1 MKKTIKDVFMMS
13 LITSSCL
20 TIVTS
25 IINAVLG
32 IMINFTYYL
41 GLGVLLFLAFS
52 FGGIVYSW
60 SNKKTR
66 KSTSRKTVRKVKKV
80 KQAQVR
86 KKIS

>member
-1 MKKTIKDVFMMS
+1 MIKVMKDVFMMS

-20 TIVTS
+20 TAITA

-41 GLGVLLFLAFS
+41 SLGALMFLVFS

-60 SNKKTR
+60 SNKKAR
-66 KSTSRKTVRKVKKV
+66 KNTPRKTIRKVKKV
-80 KQAQVR
+80 KQTQVR